1 MNNRLVEAALC
12 LLLAASFNC
21 EIVRAHSTDG
31 RTQDSGKDKDAKDSV
46 VERLLVVYRQSPD
59 TDSIKPA
66 VEHALCVL
74 PAKVTKAMLSAGI
87 KVRIVPTL
95 LDYDATLSWPF
106 GMPPL
111 KEEDSVVDDNFGI
124 FHVETKSVLIAEKGA
139 LGQGGKLERNPS
151 AFRTTL
157 HECGHAF
164 DFCSGDLSRGEEFRL
179 VCQSERAGHW
189 CFGSVPPNQK
199 DVWESREV
207 FAGCV
212 MDQSLKL
219 VGEPEERGNLLELN
233 PRCEQLVQRMI
244 R

>member
-1 MNNRLVEAALC
+1 MP
-12 LLLAASFNC
+12 
-21 EIVRAHSTDG
+21 
-31 RTQDSGKDKDAKDSV
+31 QDARKDVDAKDSV
-46 VERLLVVYRQSPD
+46 LKRLLVVYRQSPD
-59 TDSIKPA
+59 TEAIKPA
-66 VEHALCVL
+66 VEHALKIL
-74 PAKVTKAMLSAGI
+74 PDKVVQALLAAGI

-124 FHVETKSVLIAEKGA
+124 FHVETKSVLIAEKSAMGE
-139 LGQGGKLERNPS
+139 GGKLERNPS
-151 AFRTTL
+151 PFRTTL

-164 DFCSGDLSRGEEFRL
+164 DFCSGDLSRREEFRL
-179 VCQSERAGHW
+179 VCQSEGAGHW
-189 CFGSVPPNQK
+189 CFGRVPPNQK

-207 FAGCV
+207 FARCV

-219 VGEPEERGNLLELN
+219 VGQPEERGNVLKLN